1 MTKCTLEVSHG
12 APGDESRHVGD
23 LGNIE
28 ADMAGVATIDMMDH
42 WLSLNGINSII
53 GRGVVIHAGRDD
65 LGQVSDDDPDDDNL
79 SALNTDQNQR
89 MPQTSL
95 SPAQYCLNQRGLCLS
110 VMLISCKRRRGHILS
125 ICNIF
130 DTSNY
135 GVLTGTNVSGR
146 LNRKH
151 RETKHEISV

>member
-1 MTKCTLEVSHG
+1 MSHG

-28 ADMAGVATIDMMDH
+28 ADVAGVATIDMLDR

-65 LGQVSDDDPDDDNL
+65 LGHVSDDGPDDDNL
-79 SALNTDQNQR
+79 PALNTDQNQR

-95 SPAQYCLNQRGLCLS
+95 SPAYCLNQRGLCLS
-110 VMLISCKRRRGHILS
+110 VLLMPCKWRRGPYSQHLQ
-125 ICNIF
+125 
-130 DTSNY
+130 Y
-135 GVLTGTNVSGR
+135 Y
-146 LNRKH
+146 
-151 RETKHEISV
+151 